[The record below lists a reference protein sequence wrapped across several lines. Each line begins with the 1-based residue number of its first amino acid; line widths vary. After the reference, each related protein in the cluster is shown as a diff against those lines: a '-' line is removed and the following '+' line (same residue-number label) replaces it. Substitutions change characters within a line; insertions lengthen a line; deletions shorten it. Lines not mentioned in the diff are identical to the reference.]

1 MIKKSEKDNAVRYR
15 MKGER
20 RAALLEI
27 IDSQPFTSL
36 HELEKAFP
44 GVSSMTLRRDLDV
57 FDEQG
62 RIIKSRGGAKS
73 MKFVMSAAEENF
85 SERLRTNKGAKD
97 LISRKAVEFIEPGRS
112 IFFDSGTTMLRV
124 AELLSDRRITVT
136 TSGLNVAL
144 ELMKKEHVMVN
155 IVGGLV
161 HRDNVTV
168 SGNQASM
175 FIDNINIDTAFI
187 CPSGVTAA
195 DGFTCGNYIHGEL
208 KAQVIKK
215 AKRVIIVVDSSKLG
229 KCLPYTFC
237 GFEDVDVIICE
248 DELPEDIKAEA
259 EKHGIQTVL
268 ADD

>member
-1 MIKKSEKDNAVRYR
+1 MSKRSEKDNAVRYR

-36 HELEKAFP
+36 HELEAAFP
-44 GVSSMTLRRDLDV
+44 GVSGMTIRRDLDT
-57 FDEQG
+57 FEEQG

-73 MKFVMSAAEENF
+73 MKFVMNAAEENF

-97 LISRKAVEFIEPGRS
+97 LISRRAVEFIEPGRS

-155 IVGGLV
+155 IDHMANTSGGTLPLCLWEYEPQLKKGDKLV
-161 HRDNVTV
+161 
-168 SGNQASM
+168 
-175 FIDNINIDTAFI
+175 FTAF
-187 CPSGVTAA
+187 GA
-195 DGFTCGNYIHGEL
+195 GFTWGASYMIWGYDGAKEAA
-208 KAQVIKK
+208 KEPAQFFKEGLMT
-215 AKRVIIVVDSSKLG
+215 REEWRKLRM
-229 KCLPYTFC
+229 KN
-237 GFEDVDVIICE
+237 
-248 DELPEDIKAEA
+248 
-259 EKHGIQTVL
+259 EK
-268 ADD
+268 